1 LKSDKIYHLVYRDS
15 FYETIMMKPAP
26 LLILM
31 GITVFVLTASAA
43 APTYAPPTS
52 DGTMRRIRLPVL
64 MYHYVE
70 PLPPNADD
78 IRRGLTVSPELFRD
92 HLDYLQK
99 QGYQTVSFA
108 QVYDALMTG
117 SPLPPKPIIL
127 TFDDGYDNHY
137 HIVFPLLQE
146 FGMIGTFYLITSA
159 LDEQRRGYI
168 TWEQAAQMAE
178 AGMEIGAHTKNHVE
192 LRGRSYDVLVYEV
205 VGSIESVTAHI
216 GRRPITF
223 SYPVGRYDRDTLTF
237 MASIQPIIAVTTRS
251 GIWVSSDQLLEVP
264 RIRINPNTSV
274 FALSRLLDQ

>member
-1 LKSDKIYHLVYRDS
+1 
-15 FYETIMMKPAP
+15 MMKPAP

-216 GRRPITF
+216 GRRPMTF

-274 FALSRLLDQ
+274 FALSRLLDQQ